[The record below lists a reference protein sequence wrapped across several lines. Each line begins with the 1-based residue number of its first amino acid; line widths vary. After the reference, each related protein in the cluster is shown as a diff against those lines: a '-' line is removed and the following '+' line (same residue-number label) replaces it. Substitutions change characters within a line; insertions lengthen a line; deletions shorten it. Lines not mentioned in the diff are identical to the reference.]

1 MKTQDLIGLLAQDPM
16 PAAAPV
22 RQQLSRALL
31 GAALVCGAL
40 LLVFWGLNP
49 DMGTMATNPAFVTKM
64 LWLLA
69 LAVFSARG
77 LLRLSR
83 PGVGAGSTFWGL
95 ALALLAMGSLGLI
108 QSLQAS
114 PDSRMAL
121 WMGSSWLTCSL
132 SILALSLPVLGA
144 LLWALRQMA
153 PTRPALAGAAAGAM
167 AACVAAG
174 IYSLHCTET
183 AYGFFTAW
191 YGGGILAVSVL
202 GALLGSRLLRW

>member
-16 PAAAPV
+16 PAAPPV

-31 GAALVCGAL
+31 GSALVSGAS

-49 DMGTMATNPAFVTKM
+49 DMGTMATHPAFATKM

-83 PGVGAGSTFWGL
+83 PGMGVGFTFWGL
-95 ALALLAMGSLGLI
+95 ALALLAMGSLGLV
-108 QSLQAS
+108 QSLQTS
-114 PDSRMAL
+114 PDSRLAL
-121 WMGSSWLTCSL
+121 WMGSSWQTCAL
-132 SILALSLPVLGA
+132 SILALALPVLGA
-144 LLWALRQMA
+144 LLWALRQLA
-153 PTRPALAGAAAGAM
+153 PTRPTLAGAAAGAM
-167 AACVAAG
+167 ASSVAAG
-174 IYSLHCTET
+174 FYSLHCTET
-183 AYGFFTAW
+183 ALAFFTAW
-191 YGGGILAVSVL
+191 YGGGVVAVSML

>member
-16 PAAAPV
+16 PAAPPV
-22 RQQLSRALL
+22 RQQLSRALF
-31 GAALVCGAL
+31 GSALVCGAW
-40 LLVFWGLNP
+40 LLVSWGLNP
-49 DMGTMATNPAFVTKM
+49 DMDTMATHPAFAAKM

-83 PGVGAGSTFWGL
+83 PGMGAGFTFWGL
-95 ALALLAMGSLGLI
+95 ALAWLAMASLGLI

-121 WMGSSWLTCSL
+121 WLGSSWQTCTL
-132 SILALSLPVLGA
+132 SIMALSLPVLGA
-144 LLWALRQMA
+144 LLWALRQLA
-153 PTRPALAGAAAGAM
+153 PTRPVLAGATAGAM
-167 AACVAAG
+167 AACVAASV
-174 IYSLHCTET
+174 YSLHCTET
-183 AYGFFTAW
+183 ALTFFTAW
-191 YGGGILAVSVL
+191 YGGGILAVSGL

>member
-16 PAAAPV
+16 PAAPPV
-22 RQQLSRALL
+22 RQQLSQALL
-31 GAALVCGAL
+31 GSALVSGTW

-49 DMGTMATNPAFVTKM
+49 DMGTMAIHPAFATKM

-77 LLRLSR
+77 LLHLSR
-83 PGVGAGSTFWGL
+83 PGMGVGSTFWGL
-95 ALALLAMGSLGLI
+95 ALALLAMGSLGLM
-108 QSLQAS
+108 QSLEAN

-121 WMGSSWLTCSL
+121 WMGSSWQTCAL
-132 SILALSLPVLGA
+132 SILALALPVLGA
-144 LLWALRQMA
+144 LLWALRQLA

-167 AACVAAG
+167 AGCVAAG
-174 IYSLHCTET
+174 FYSLHCTET
-183 AYGFFTAW
+183 TFAFFAAW
-191 YGGGILAVSVL
+191 YGGGMLIVSAL